1 MAKII
6 YLGSPEAAV
15 APLKALLDAGHEVPL
30 VISQPDRRRGRGG
43 ELSSTPVKAF
53 AQSQGI
59 SVTDDLGLLASS
71 NVELAVVVAY
81 GRIIPKELL
90 ALMPFLNIHFSLL
103 PRWRGAAPVERAILE
118 GDDLSGVSIMALEES
133 LDTGAVYARAE
144 LALGEKTA
152 EEILRDLSNLGASLL
167 RELLAK
173 GLEGLPEPVAQA
185 GEASYAKKISAEDL
199 RISASMTA
207 EEMLR
212 RVRLGR
218 ASLGVLGRRLGVLAA
233 HCEDSE
239 PGDEP
244 GSLSGFVLCTSSGR
258 LVLDLVQP
266 EGKRPIAAQD
276 WSRGARLPTVAPL
289 D

>member
-15 APLKALLDAGHEVPL
+15 APLKALLDAGHEVAL

-43 ELSSTPVKAF
+43 DLSPTPVKAF
-53 AQSQGI
+53 ALSQGL
-59 SVTDDLGLLASS
+59 SVSEDLGLISS
-71 NVELAVVVAY
+71 SDAELAVVVAY
-81 GRIIPKELL
+81 GRIIPSERL
-90 ALMPFLNIHFSLL
+90 AQMPFLNIHFSLL

-118 GDDLSGVSIMALEES
+118 GDDVSGVSIMALEES

-152 EEILRDLSNLGASLL
+152 EEILSDLSNLGASLL
-167 RELLAK
+167 IELLAK
-173 GLEGLPEPVAQA
+173 GLEGLPEPVAQV
-185 GEASYAKKISAEDL
+185 GEASYAKKISAGDL

-218 ASLGVLGRRLGVLAA
+218 ASLGVLGRRVGIITA
-233 HCEDSE
+233 HCADSE

-244 GSLSGFVLCTSSGR
+244 GSLAGFVLCTSSGR
-258 LVLDLVQP
+258 LVLDVVQP
-266 EGKRPIAAQD
+266 EGKRPLAAQD
-276 WSRGARLPTVAPL
+276 WFRGARLPTVAPL